1 MCVAKWVQ
9 KGSCHPLGIQWLCCI
24 KGAGSL
30 GDDEKEFKQAPF
42 TNEIFIES
50 ASLGGCMAM
59 QATAHLAGDIMTP
72 DLLTAYEGWTIHRLA
87 EFFIKH
93 QISAVPVIASDH
105 ELVGI
110 VSVGDVFRFNH
121 LEDSDKGAVLRNY
134 YRDNT
139 GQDINETDLRIWAK
153 EADKNCTVHH
163 IMTPEVISVEVDAPI
178 KTVSAILL
186 EKHIHRVFVTKNK
199 IVVGVITAMDV
210 LRSLQ
215 DD

>member
-1 MCVAKWVQ
+1 MA
-9 KGSCHPLGIQWLCCI
+9 
-24 KGAGSL
+24 
-30 GDDEKEFKQAPF
+30 F
-42 TNEIFIES
+42 TES
-50 ASLGGCMAM
+50 AVQGGSMAM
-59 QATAHLAGDIMTP
+59 QVTELSAGDIMSS

-105 ELVGI
+105 ELVGM

-139 GQDINETDLRIWAK
+139 GQDINETDLRLWAK
-153 EADKNCTVHH
+153 EADKNCTVYQ
-163 IMTPEVISVEVDAPI
+163 IMTPEVISVEVNEPI
-178 KTVSAILL
+178 KSVSSVLL
-186 EKHIHRVFVTKNK
+186 EKHIHRVFVTKDK
-199 IVVGVITAMDV
+199 IIVGVITAMDV

-215 DD
+215 AA

>member
-1 MCVAKWVQ
+1 MFAKNLQ
-9 KGSCHPLGIQWLCCI
+9 LNDKFIQ
-24 KGAGSL
+24 GAAFYLVVSPASVG
-30 GDDEKEFKQAPF
+30 
-42 TNEIFIES
+42 ES
-50 ASLGGCMAM
+50 MAIH
-59 QATAHLAGDIMTP
+59 TTELSAGDIMSP

-139 GQDINETDLRIWAK
+139 GQEINETDLRLWAK
-153 EADKNCTVHH
+153 EADKNCTVHQ
-163 IMTPEVISVEVDAPI
+163 IMTPEVISVDVHSPI
-178 KTVSAILL
+178 KSVSAVLL
-186 EKHIHRVFVTKNK
+186 DRHIHRVFVTENK
-199 IVVGVITAMDV
+199 IVVGVITAMDI

-215 DD
+215 AA